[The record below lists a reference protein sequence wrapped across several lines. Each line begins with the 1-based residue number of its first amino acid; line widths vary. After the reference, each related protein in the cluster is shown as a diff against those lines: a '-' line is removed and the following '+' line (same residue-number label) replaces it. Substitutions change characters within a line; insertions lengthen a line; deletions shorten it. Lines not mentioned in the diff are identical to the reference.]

1 MICLQVHIHTKLRNR
16 LSDAVVEKLVY
27 IRTNNMQFT
36 KKDAKRSGVAQLTC
50 FDDEDDYMDIESDG
64 DCQSSNFKS

>member
-16 LSDAVVEKLVY
+16 RSDAVVEKLVY

-64 DCQSSNFKS
+64 DCQSSNFNS

>member
-1 MICLQVHIHTKLRNR
+1 
-16 LSDAVVEKLVY
+16 
-27 IRTNNMQFT
+27 MQFM

-50 FDDEDDYMDIESDG
+50 FDDEDDYMDIEIDGG

>member
-1 MICLQVHIHTKLRNR
+1 
-16 LSDAVVEKLVY
+16 
-27 IRTNNMQFT
+27 MQFM

-64 DCQSSNFKS
+64 GDCQSSNFKS